1 MVTGAGFVVR
11 AGLVHTAAARRLVH
25 NLKYRGLAAAARVLA
40 AAMADR
46 LEGSVAA
53 LVPLP
58 RAHARRIRYGID
70 PARELALAVGRQC
83 GVPVVDALLPSLWW
97 PRHAPREPG
106 ARRAPRFRLSVRV
119 PEGVVLIDDVV
130 RTGSTMAA
138 AAGVLGVRDLS
149 GLVATAPGTISTTG
163 VAFLREAAQR

>member
-1 MVTGAGFVVR
+1 MVTVTGLVVR

-25 NLKYRGLAAAARVLA
+25 NLKYRGLAAATRVLG
-40 AAMADR
+40 AAMARR
-46 LEGSVAA
+46 LPSSVTA
-53 LVPLP
+53 LVPVP

-70 PARELALAVGRQC
+70 PARELALAVGNEC
-83 GVPVVDALLPSLWW
+83 DVPVVDALLPSLWW

-106 ARRAPRFRLSVRV
+106 ARRAPRFRLNAPVA
-119 PEGVVLIDDVV
+119 EGVVLIDDVV

-138 AAGVLGVRDLS
+138 AAAVIGVRDLS

-163 VAFLREAAQR
+163 VAFLGEAAHR